1 MTLRLYNTMSRRAEE
16 IPQRDD
22 ELKIY
27 VCGITP
33 YDHSHI
39 GHAMSYIIFDVL
51 RRYLE
56 YSGHKVKHVQNYT
69 DIDDRIILKAN
80 AQGLTYDQVAEAFIA
95 EYEDEMRELNI
106 IPPHVYPRATQEI
119 PQIVEMV
126 EKLIEK
132 GYAYVTEDGDV
143 YYAVRR
149 NADYGKLSGRD
160 VNSLIAGARIEPGE
174 QKRDPEDFALWKAA
188 KPGEPSW
195 GSPWGPG
202 RPGWHIE
209 CSAMS
214 LRYLGSQM
222 DIHGGGQD
230 LIFPHHENEI
240 AQSEAFTGIKPSVR
254 HWVHNGWLTLDEEKM
269 SKSLG
274 NIITIREAL
283 DIYGADALRIFVL
296 TAHYRAPLNYSPDGL
311 ESARRAAER
320 LLLATSLP
328 GGSGSPAAIVTEEY
342 RQRFTEMMDDDLNT
356 AGALAVLFDLARDIN
371 RGRDAGRDTT
381 EAQRTMRGLAAVLGL
396 TLRAPEATAGAGPF
410 IDLLMELRTELRAEK
425 QFALADRVRDGLAEL
440 GITLEDVAE
449 GTRWRAQ

>member
-1 MTLRLYNTMSRRAEE
+1 
-16 IPQRDD
+16 
-22 ELKIY
+22 
-27 VCGITP
+27 
-33 YDHSHI
+33 
-39 GHAMSYIIFDVL
+39 
-51 RRYLE
+51 
-56 YSGHKVKHVQNYT
+56 
-69 DIDDRIILKAN
+69 
-80 AQGLTYDQVAEAFIA
+80 
-95 EYEDEMRELNI
+95 
-106 IPPHVYPRATQEI
+106 
-119 PQIVEMV
+119 MV

-132 GYAYVTEDGDV
+132 GFAYVTEDGDV
-143 YYAVRR
+143 YYSVRR

-160 VNSLIAGARIEPGE
+160 VNQLIAGARIEPGE

-195 GSPWGPG
+195 PSPWGPG

-320 LLLATSLP
+320 LLLAVSLP
-328 GGSGSPAAIVTEEY
+328 GGAGSPADIVTEEY

-356 AGALAVLFDLARDIN
+356 AGALAVLFELARDIN

-381 EAQRTMRGLAAVLGL
+381 DAQTTMRGLAAVLGL
-396 TLRAPEATAGAGPF
+396 TLRTPEATTGAGPF